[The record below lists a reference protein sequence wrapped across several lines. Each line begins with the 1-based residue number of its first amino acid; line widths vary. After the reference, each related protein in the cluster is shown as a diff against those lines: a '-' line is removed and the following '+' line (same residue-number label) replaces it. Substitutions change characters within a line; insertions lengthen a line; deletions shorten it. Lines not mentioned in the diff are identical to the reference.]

1 MHIPFLS
8 KKEIKA
14 IDDLKKSYGGAQAI
28 SKGIEAKRK
37 YEIRKKIA
45 EQKGFGQMLNEA
57 EGFAKKFPKIDDYKK
72 KNNIK
77 ITKKAIAT
85 TQVSGWQGAKATHNA
100 MKRIA
105 RDSNVLIPCEMISV
119 MALSENYVYN
129 GGLLATM
136 TMCEN
141 IMGAKFCNTSMVG
154 TPLPAKRFEHIRK
167 VTGVRIDTVD
177 AGNGMSSI
185 PIINQGTA
193 FGNLCGVEVS
203 NDNYLVY
210 LDSITRT
217 ALETGGN
224 FFLNPSWS
232 TIAAACYYG
241 RDIPDLTFKISM
253 LLATQDTVQLRI
265 LINIFK
271 EYLRDDG
278 TTPIYEINIG
288 NAVSPDK
295 FVECREILDS
305 AKLSK
310 VSTAAHIRINPD
322 LGTKDFNWF
331 NNALKVLDKGCNIT
345 IKYESDG
352 ECRPYDTMG
361 AYFIS
366 EQELDEKS
374 DVIGDVIY
382 HKAIRCDKDAK
393 AIMKLGYD
401 AKFARIS
408 EE

>member
-1 MHIPFLS
+1 M
-8 KKEIKA
+8 KA

-28 SKGIEAKRK
+28 SQGVEQRRK
-37 YEIRKKIA
+37 YETRKKIA
-45 EQKGFGQMLNEA
+45 QAKGLGKMLDEA

-77 ITKKAIAT
+77 IAKKAIAT

-105 RDSNVLIPCEMISV
+105 QDNNVLIPCEMISV
-119 MALSENYVYN
+119 MALSENYVYG
-129 GGLLATM
+129 GGLLATLA
-136 TMCEN
+136 MCEN
-141 IMGAKFCNTSMVG
+141 IMGAKFCNTSLVG
-154 TPLPAKRFEHIRK
+154 TPLPAKRFEHIQK
-167 VTGVRIDTVD
+167 ATGVKLDTIDT
-177 AGNGMSSI
+177 GNGMSSI
-185 PIINQGTA
+185 PIINQGTP
-193 FGNLCGVEVS
+193 FGNLCGIEVS

-217 ALETGGN
+217 ALETGTN

-241 RDIPDLTFKISM
+241 RDIPNLTFKISM
-253 LLATQDTVQLRI
+253 LLATQDTVQLRM

-322 LGTKDFNWF
+322 LGVENFNWF
-331 NNALKVLDKGCNIT
+331 NNALKVLDNGCNIT

-361 AYFIS
+361 TYFIS

-374 DVIGDVIY
+374 DLIGDVIY
-382 HKAIRCDKDAK
+382 HKAIRCDKDVK